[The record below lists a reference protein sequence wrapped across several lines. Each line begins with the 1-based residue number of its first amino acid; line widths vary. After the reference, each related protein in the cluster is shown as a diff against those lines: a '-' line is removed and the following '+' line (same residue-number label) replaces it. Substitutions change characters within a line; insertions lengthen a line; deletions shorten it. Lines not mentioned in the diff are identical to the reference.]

1 MPLSEDEQRILRQM
15 EEDLQRDPRFG
26 RSLHTGA
33 SASRRG
39 FALASLATVVGLVLT
54 IAFLGVSP
62 FLSFVTFAAS
72 VVCAVVAERHLR
84 ILGEAGIHQISD
96 SMRGRFPQQRERS
109 DD

>member
-26 RSLHTGA
+26 RSIQTGT
-33 SASRRG
+33 SVTRRG
-39 FALASLATVVGLVLT
+39 LAVAGFATVVGLVLT
-54 IAFLGVSP
+54 IALLSVSP

-72 VVCAVVAERHLR
+72 VACAVVAERHVR
-84 ILGEAGIHQISD
+84 SLGEAGLNHLSD
-96 SMRGRFPQQRERS
+96 SMRSRFPQQRERS

>member
-26 RSLHTGA
+26 RSLHAGT

-39 FALASLATVVGLVLT
+39 LAVAGFATVIGLVLT
-54 IAFLGVSP
+54 IALLGVSP

-72 VVCAVVAERHLR
+72 VGCAVVAERHVR
-84 ILGEAGIHQISD
+84 SLGEAGLSHLSD